1 MKIRIMK
8 LIYCCIKNEGHSNRK
23 KEKSFPFQSNLGV
36 QKYSII
42 KKIAHSRNSLQT
54 YNKKKERNKIMKL
67 QQTISEEKLKEF
79 HEKIEQAK
87 SGDYEHMLS
96 IIREFVEII
105 ET

>member
-67 QQTISEEKLKEF
+67 QILLF
-79 HEKIEQAK
+79 NNFNHDI
-87 SGDYEHMLS
+87 LS
-96 IIREFVEII
+96 FYLIIK
-105 ET
+105 TLL